1 MKRLK
6 TLSLRVLW
14 KKLISNWKTKYRL
27 VIKNDSTHQE
37 KLTFRLSPRNV
48 FVLVTTSAVFLI
60 TITAM
65 LIAFTPLRVYVPGY
79 TTPDEYRE
87 YKRLAL
93 YVDSVDLLVRQNQQF
108 LDNFYNVIN
117 DRLEK
122 EDLQQE
128 NQEQKVNSKT
138 AFEKSKETEK
148 LEQEADA
155 IIKNYRGGASG
166 NETVPLV
173 KRADIAAFFPKIPT
187 TGRLVSDF
195 SVADKHYGIDIQNN
209 KNTPVSSIEK
219 GMVVFAGFD
228 PRYGNTIII
237 QHAGNIISKYQ
248 NLGNIL
254 KKVGDKVES
263 EEVIA
268 QMGHSGSAEKG
279 IHLHLELWYN
289 GFPVNPLDYLTI
301 N

>member
-6 TLSLRVLW
+6 KLSLRVLW

-48 FVLVTTSAVFLI
+48 FVVVTTSAVFLI
-60 TITAM
+60 AITAM

-79 TTPDEYRE
+79 TTPDEYRA

-108 LDNFYNVIN
+108 LDNFYKVIN

-122 EDLQQE
+122 EELQQE
-128 NQEQKVNSKT
+128 NQKQKMNDET

-155 IIKNYRGGASG
+155 IVKNYRGGPSG
-166 NETVPLV
+166 NETVSLV

-195 SVADKHYGIDIQNN
+195 SIADKHYGIDIRNK
-209 KNTPVSSIEK
+209 KNTPVTSIEK
-219 GMVVFAGFD
+219 GMIVFAGFD
-228 PRYGNTIII
+228 PRTGNTIII

-268 QMGHSGSAEKG
+268 QMGHSGSAENG

-289 GFPVNPLDYLTI
+289 GFPINPLDYLTI

>member
-48 FVLVTTSAVFLI
+48 FVVVTTSAVFLI
-60 TITAM
+60 AITAM

-79 TTPDEYRE
+79 TTPDEYRA

-122 EDLQQE
+122 EELQQE
-128 NQEQKVNSKT
+128 NQKQKVNDET

-148 LEQEADA
+148 LEQEADE
-155 IIKNYRGGASG
+155 IVKNYRGGPAG

-195 SVADKHYGIDIQNN
+195 SVADKHYGIDIQNK

-228 PRYGNTIII
+228 PRNGNTIII

-289 GFPVNPLDYLTI
+289 GFPVNPLDYLAI

>member
-128 NQEQKVNSKT
+128 NQEQKV
-138 AFEKSKETEK
+138 K
-148 LEQEADA
+148 L
-155 IIKNYRGGASG
+155 SP
-166 NETVPLV
+166 VPY
-173 KRADIAAFFPKIPT
+173 ISFPTSYLMPSCFCY
-187 TGRLVSDF
+187 L
-195 SVADKHYGIDIQNN
+195 SV
-209 KNTPVSSIEK
+209 
-219 GMVVFAGFD
+219 
-228 PRYGNTIII
+228 
-237 QHAGNIISKYQ
+237 
-248 NLGNIL
+248 
-254 KKVGDKVES
+254 
-263 EEVIA
+263 
-268 QMGHSGSAEKG
+268 
-279 IHLHLELWYN
+279 
-289 GFPVNPLDYLTI
+289 
-301 N
+301 